1 MAITKVED
9 RPGAWREPVFYFL
22 IPCKLCVFS
31 LLSEPPSVNHAR
43 RRLRGDLLT
52 RRLPSQSGRPS
63 TLRKIHITLISEQAP
78 GRIRSRIY
86 MRQDQIHVEERLRMV
101 GLRVTPQRRIV
112 WAAFRGGE
120 RGHLTADEVYELARQ
135 ELPEL
140 SRATVYNSLG
150 ELVRAKLLRPVK
162 GFGAVRYDPNLDPDH
177 HHFHCQG
184 CDRLYDVHLQGVEH
198 LQLLGEEG
206 FVVDR
211 KTVLFE
217 GYCSLCSSN
226 G

>member
-1 MAITKVED
+1 
-9 RPGAWREPVFYFL
+9 
-22 IPCKLCVFS
+22 
-31 LLSEPPSVNHAR
+31 
-43 RRLRGDLLT
+43 
-52 RRLPSQSGRPS
+52 
-63 TLRKIHITLISEQAP
+63 
-78 GRIRSRIY
+78 
-86 MRQDQIHVEERLRMV
+86 MRQEKKHVEERLRIA
-101 GLRVTPQRRIV
+101 GLRVTPQRRAV
-112 WAAFRGGE
+112 WAAFSGGE
-120 RGHLTADEVYELARQ
+120 RGHLTADEVYELARH

-140 SRATVYNSLG
+140 SRATVYNSLA
-150 ELVRAKLLRPVK
+150 ELVRAKLLRAVK

-217 GYCSLCSSN
+217 GYCSLCSPQVAR
-226 G
+226 